1 MSDQVIKEVSTRV
14 LTTLQRQLII
24 NVVKCI
30 NQGRASEAQI
40 RADFAHQV
48 SMRRA
53 TDDVDVP
60 RAVSSILTRL
70 RSRSYAFRSP
80 GVVRWVWTSR
90 PGWPKATEQEII
102 DHLCADIDIRLDDI
116 IPV

>member
-1 MSDQVIKEVSTRV
+1 MSEQINKEVSARV
-14 LTTLQRQLII
+14 LTALQRQLII

-30 NQGRASEAQI
+30 NQGRGSEAQI
-40 RADFAHQV
+40 RADFSLQV

-60 RAVSSILTRL
+60 RAISVILTRL
-70 RSRSYAFRSP
+70 RTRSYAFRSP

-90 PGWPKATEQEII
+90 PDWPKATEQEII
-102 DHLCADIDIRLDDI
+102 DHLCVDPDIRLDDI
-116 IPV
+116 VPV